1 MSGGTL
7 RFFGVSLQTYTQR
20 TKAPIHAFDSRN
32 ASDCIQLAK
41 LTPSIGASLLEPAFC
56 VGRGEVR
63 GFFLGSQADVL
74 LRAGNLQNS
83 MLIVIGPL
91 SERVETSVK
100 GAGFPDFFRRFLG
113 LRGIM
118 F

>member
-1 MSGGTL
+1 
-7 RFFGVSLQTYTQR
+7 
-20 TKAPIHAFDSRN
+20 
-32 ASDCIQLAK
+32 
-41 LTPSIGASLLEPAFC
+41 
-56 VGRGEVR
+56 
-63 GFFLGSQADVL
+63 
-74 LRAGNLQNS
+74 